1 MNSNF
6 INTNDPNLY
15 QRGVNRNLRGMNT
28 QFTNMD
34 SNMDTNNLLTEQTF
48 QKYDIIPK
56 SKLETRYIN
65 NPYKLVLYKS
75 VPASPAIT
83 SIVFE
88 LNEPLKDVVSVKLVN
103 CLSLIT
109 SAAPNYPFLLLNID
123 ELSKNKSSTSN
134 IEFNGSFA
142 TIDYDSDLDS
152 KNMYKNN
159 GIYNDIKYFDP
170 PLNSL
175 NRLTCSLFGNG
186 ATATALTTN
195 FDIKLELLVETK
207 EKLRVY

>member
-142 TIDYDSDLDS
+142 TIDYDSDLNS

-175 NRLTCSLFGNG
+175 NRLTCFLFGNG
-186 ATATALTTN
+186 ATALTTN

>member
-28 QFTNMD
+28 QFTNID
-34 SNMDTNNLLTEQTF
+34 TNMDTNNLLTEQTF

-56 SKLETRYIN
+56 SKLESRYIN

-75 VPASPAIT
+75 VAGTAIT

-109 SAAPNYPFLLLNID
+109 STVPNYPFLLLNID

>member
-28 QFTNMD
+28 QFTNID
-34 SNMDTNNLLTEQTF
+34 TNMDTNNLLTEQTF

-56 SKLETRYIN
+56 SKLESRYIN

-75 VPASPAIT
+75 VAGTAIT

-109 SAAPNYPFLLLNID
+109 ATQPNYPFLLLNID

>member
-56 SKLETRYIN
+56 SKLESRYIN

-75 VPASPAIT
+75 VAGTAIT

-109 SAAPNYPFLLLNID
+109 ATQPNYPFLLLNID